1 MKIRLLGSH
10 LCQDTLYAL
19 MKLKDEKV
27 TVEFGNIS
35 TNFPV
40 LKEFMNMREQD
51 PVFCQVKEQGG
62 LGIPLFILED
72 GTRSLSLSDV
82 LARVK
87 GESGK

>member
-19 MKLKDEKV
+19 MKLKDKNV

-51 PVFCQVKEQGG
+51 PVFCRIKEQGG
-62 LGIPLFILED
+62 LGMPLFILED
-72 GTRSLSLSDV
+72 GTKSLSLSDV
-82 LARVK
+82 LARAEE
-87 GESGK
+87 GTT